1 MSLKYAR
8 HSSMRIME
16 RQRPTHPIRQQRK
29 FVSAA
34 ATIILAQAAS
44 QSQYFNLKVLCRTGP
59 WGKENT
65 WGMTKSWGTIKSR
78 GTIKSVGH

>member
-1 MSLKYAR
+1 MDAFKHAR
-8 HSSMRIME
+8 HSSTRIME
-16 RQRPTHPIRQQRK
+16 RQRPTHPIGQQCK

-44 QSQYFNLKVLCRTGP
+44 QSQYFNLKVLGRTGS

-65 WGMTKSWGTIKSR
+65 WGTVKSWGTIKS
-78 GTIKSVGH
+78 VGR